1 MSSSQSKYPLTDEAF
16 NILVLEV
23 KADNMI
29 PMPNSKFIKVRC
41 KKCRN
46 EQIIFDKAATTVKC
60 LVCSA
65 VLAEPTGGMAR
76 LSEKNVESVEVVES

>member
-1 MSSSQSKYPLTDEAF
+1 MTAF
-16 NILVLEV
+16 NMLVLEV
-23 KADNMI
+23 KADIMI
-29 PMPNSKFIKVRC
+29 PMPTSKFMKVRC

-46 EQIIFDKAATTVKC
+46 EQIVFDKASTVVKC